1 VPLASRGWETDMM
14 KIIAEDVAEGE
25 VHSNYAICLG
35 VYSEGELVVEL
46 PCWTG
51 GGLSQALPQLS

>member
-1 VPLASRGWETDMM
+1 M